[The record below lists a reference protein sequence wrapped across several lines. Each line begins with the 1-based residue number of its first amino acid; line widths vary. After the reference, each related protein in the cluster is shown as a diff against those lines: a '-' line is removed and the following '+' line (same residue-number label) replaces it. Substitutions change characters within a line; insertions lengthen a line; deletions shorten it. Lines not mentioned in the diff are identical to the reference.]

1 MSARSSIAKKLK
13 EVMASIDA
21 TGVYTSKVYSNNI
34 HTKLVFWDEVSDFPS
49 ICIVPGS
56 ESREYLPGG
65 FKWGILNITIK
76 LYVQGEDSESRLED
90 LLEDIETVISANET
104 IEYSEGKHTTEILIS
119 SITTDEGLLNPYG
132 VGEVTIQVRYEV

>member
-1 MSARSSIAKKLK
+1 MSARSSIAKQLK
-13 EVMASIDA
+13 QVLSSIDA

-34 HTKLVFWDEVSDFPS
+34 LTKLVFWDEVSDFPT

-65 FKWGILNITIK
+65 FKWALLNVTIK
-76 LYVQGEDSESRLED
+76 LYVQGENAETQLED
-90 LLEDIETVISANET
+90 LLTDVELVLTANENL
-104 IEYSEGKHTTEILIS
+104 EYSENKHTTEILIT

-132 VGEVTIQVRYEV
+132 VGEVTLQVRYDL